1 MSRVNCAVVLL
12 ILTFL
17 TFCEED
23 TEVSR
28 GLESCN
34 QSNTDVDIE
43 WMNATTRKQA
53 RVQTIIIPQEED
65 RIPNDSHLDE
75 GEPTWSIIL
84 SFYSITVQLLS
95 ELQLYNIISFI
106 IGFIINVSGNAGYP
120 IQQNHLCDRRRGSTF
135 TQRVSDVKV
144 SCIFMESCI
153 LPCSFKSSS
162 KDLIR
167 WVKKEKHDLRV
178 HFFNDNQDQLME
190 QHQNFKNR
198 TSLFRDQL
206 SNGNASLLL
215 TEVKIQDEGAYSCYT
230 NTLHGN
236 KELYIHLTVDAPVTN
251 VNIDQVGNRITCSSE
266 GIYPKPELTWSTSPP
281 INTTLQNQT
290 TVLQNEQKLYN
301 ISSSLTAS
309 DDYANLIY
317 ICTVRAC
324 KNKKTTTF
332 KKTEV
337 LLGGQEAA
345 GGAAAAVV
353 LVLCWVLY
361 NKKIKGNNKQ
371 TNEAAC

>member
-1 MSRVNCAVVLL
+1 M
-12 ILTFL
+12 FL
-17 TFCEED
+17 GFIF
-23 TEVSR
+23 
-28 GLESCN
+28 L
-34 QSNTDVDIE
+34 
-43 WMNATTRKQA
+43 A

-106 IGFIINVSGNAGYP
+106 IGFIINVSGNA
-120 IQQNHLCDRRRGSTF
+120 
-135 TQRVSDVKV
+135 VSDVKV

-236 KELYIHLTVDAPVTN
+236 KELYIHLTLKL
-251 VNIDQVGNRITCSSE
+251 ITCSSE

-332 KKTEV
+332 KKTGEH
-337 LLGGQEAA
+337 LGAERIDLGRNRADLISSRWQVGHRSITES
-345 GGAAAAVV
+345 
-353 LVLCWVLY
+353 Y
-361 NKKIKGNNKQ
+361 RDKQ
-371 TNEAAC
+371 PCTFAPDVNLESPVNQTCMFLDCGRKLENL